1 MEKRFVGA
9 AANPATAAYFLR
21 KQGAAEAAARR
32 KEAR

>member
-21 KQGAAEAAARR
+21 KQAAAARR